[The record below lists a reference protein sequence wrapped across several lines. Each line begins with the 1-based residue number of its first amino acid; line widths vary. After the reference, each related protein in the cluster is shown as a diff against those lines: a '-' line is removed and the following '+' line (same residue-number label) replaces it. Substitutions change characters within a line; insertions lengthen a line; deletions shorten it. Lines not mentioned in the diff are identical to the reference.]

1 MNQGCNFDGGDCEY
15 YCTYTLGCTLKS
27 NGVCDSSCDLAY
39 CGYDHGDCGYC
50 SDGCSL
56 EFLQDTA
63 CHQECSNSLCNFNN
77 YECECNPGCQYSML
91 GNGVC
96 DWTCMNYY
104 CQYDGGDCWDS
115 SCSSGCTGY
124 LLTNYYCDPECN
136 TPSCFYDNGDCLCAA
151 GCYPD
156 LLENGICDPV
166 CSTAPCN
173 FDNYLCGDC
182 ATDCFNDMINNGFCD
197 SECYNEGCGYDGNDC
212 PTCAS
217 GCFNSD
223 LGLCKPECLVLD
235 CDFDLNCIEPNIIQS
250 SFYAQI
256 AAHDWNYPVN
266 TPNSCYAKH
275 GCSLNYNNF
284 DWHCQDAC
292 SNADCFFD
300 YFQCWSY
307 SCYDLNNCGFCAT
320 SNSKMCGYCL
330 NKQFYNYCVDN
341 CPRYYTPYYYYK
353 MDVVICAP
361 VLDGSTEE
369 IPDESFISANDVEQG
384 DGSIDSPYNSLSYG
398 LSQLAWKYSVVY
410 LMRGIHNLTQVID
423 DDYLLE
429 ATASR
434 PLYRTSN
441 KLVQITIKPLYC
453 SIYSHPD
460 CVNDDESITI
470 IVDTLPI
477 AIDILTNVTF
487 ENIIFDGSTKFSP
500 FCTDCDYCKATTS
513 DDGVITDDHGNTL
526 DSNSYVPQSTCDEFH
541 NTNFFEIGSNGI
553 LYLNNVE
560 INNFRQ
566 QYNSIVTLKGG
577 ILDMSLVSFYNI
589 MSKPNSGVIV
599 SNACSSDYCGELHFI
614 NSSVSLLNN
623 GYEVNDAVDLAGFM
637 VLNQIKYVKFE
648 DITIE
653 YNLVNSID
661 PESSTKAMF
670 TFNEILN
677 LTVLNSVFQYNF
689 NYDALFFINQ
699 YKLDMPLEI
708 DDNKKLVYENLIN
721 IWIENALFQN
731 NSAIT
736 SSTFIIQFN
745 RDLQNILINNCTFLN
760 NYSEDDGIIDISY
773 KGKLIQE
780 YISGDSRVT
789 TLDSGQK
796 IKADFPAKSITLK
809 NLNFTKNT
817 FGGSGISLS
826 NLPNLY
832 ILNSTWN
839 GNGDNL
845 NEDANTVTINYMK
858 SLGYLY
864 INSSVVSALPS
875 CKSVISTTSIN
886 NFIFHCN
893 TISQNYCTQNNAGL
907 ALTNCLNQTI
917 LRNSVFSDN
926 KSSGNSIALAATMSS
941 ALVLKNLTFK
951 NNYFY
956 NGVGSSVVTLS
967 SSTSASNFTLINCN
981 FIGGETPISASS
993 VQIFAWENSIVESL
1007 SSSFYSALVF
1017 SGRDGIKSKILLK
1030 NCTIKNNN
1038 PKLGHISISSL
1049 ASQSYVL
1056 LTMSNMTFS
1065 NNGGGQNI
1073 IFIDKSVNLDSPSQ
1087 ISYSNFT
1094 NNKMTSVY
1102 ARHLSGTLLVFSCVF
1117 DSNSA
1122 SYAVVL
1128 NLDHSVPAET
1138 HLSES
1143 SITSNRGSNILYIN
1157 GNTAISQLT
1166 TLNLYVFNNTGN
1178 AVFIAKGHWT
1188 DQYSNFYQNSASQG
1202 GSAIIKDESVVNLEG
1217 AVFKNNSATSD
1228 GGAIYIS
1235 GASNITCNN
1244 CTIVKNTSKHNGG
1257 GLAVDQSSIFIFNN
1271 SVFSEN
1277 KCDMRGSAI
1286 SILGSESSYSYLIN
1300 TEISY
1305 NIAGS
1310 MAAISSDSGLFSLQ
1324 SCSVFN
1330 NTGATNSGIFMIYS
1344 TCNISDS
1351 SFSNHT
1357 GTSGSD
1363 LYINIDSSLFVYNTN
1378 FKNSISTSSG
1388 GSISVADS
1396 SLSCEKCN
1404 FLNAKAP
1411 TGAVLQCTSGSRC
1424 KLISSSILS
1433 SSASSTGGVIYIYD
1447 STLSANKTT
1456 FKEYISSAIEAS
1468 KSKLIEILDS
1478 EFKSG
1483 INDNGAALNCI
1494 DCINVTIIGTEFKN
1508 LISSAGGAIKFDH
1521 TTVTAS
1527 NFIANIENS
1536 IFENCASLYGG
1547 SIYSNNINIGIKN
1560 SIFRNNS
1567 ATNLESNSSCTDGEG
1582 GALYLTSTVQIS
1594 VSIKNSDFIDNS
1606 ACLSGGAV
1614 QWYLSQPTI
1623 SNLSFSNNSA
1633 LYGDDLASFP
1643 LSLLVLS
1650 YKRRLEVQV
1659 PSAPGQYL
1667 SSPLIV
1673 GITDHYNQTVL
1684 TENTSTCQLEV
1695 TDSSNYSLSGKT
1707 KVQASSGVYNFSEVI
1722 VSGEPGSKVGF
1733 TLSSSIIS
1741 SDSLGLSSESLEFEL
1756 RDCEV
1761 GEALLAKTCQ
1771 VCDSGTYNL
1780 NAGDSC
1786 KDCPTSA
1793 KCYGKNNIYPK
1804 AGYWRVSNLTDNF
1817 LACPNSHACL
1827 GGIDSNNSV
1836 GTCKKGY
1843 QGNLCQSCEEGY
1855 SRNGE
1860 DTCSKCPNPVTNSL
1874 ILVGMITLALF
1885 IVLIMT
1891 RSSIKSAYKPKS
1903 LTSVYIKIFMN
1914 YLQLVVVTASFNL
1927 NWPQLVLQVFS
1938 IQNTAGSMTDQ
1949 IFSVDCYL
1957 QGQKSKPFFSK
1968 LIFMAVL
1975 PMILAFLTMMF
1986 WVGYYL
1992 FVLETKYLKNKFL
2005 GSLVVQLFLIQPSLV
2020 KYNFS
2025 NFNCMEIESGSYY
2038 LRSDLD
2044 IKCWDAEHI
2053 TYSLTVA
2060 LPSIIIWCIA
2070 VPTLCLW
2077 SIHKHREQLNTI
2089 ELKLQFG
2096 FLYLGFKDKTYYWE
2110 FTILY
2115 RKILIICCAVFL
2127 GSTSTRIQALTV
2139 FFLLLFCFFLHR
2151 KIEPYC
2157 TNQLNSLETKSILVS
2172 GLTIY
2177 SGLYYLT
2184 DDLIYPARILL
2195 FIIIVSANLFF
2206 LAHWISSMTGVGI
2219 SILYS
2224 KIKFLRRMMHGTRIE
2239 KWIQSISPINIS
2251 DQETDFDKNSITK
2264 EIQNISMNS
2273 IITYNTEEGDSPG
2286 LKNWK
2291 RLKFSEI
2298 TQSPE
2303 VSVFE
2308 IKTNNVEYDHNHEKD
2323 SISILKEADDTSIFE
2338 KVPYPTLREVDNE
2351 AKE

>member
-1 MNQGCNFDGGDCEY
+1 M
-15 YCTYTLGCTLKS
+15 
-27 NGVCDSSCDLAY
+27 
-39 CGYDHGDCGYC
+39 
-50 SDGCSL
+50 
-56 EFLQDTA
+56 
-63 CHQECSNSLCNFNN
+63 
-77 YECECNPGCQYSML
+77 M

-96 DWTCMNYY
+96 DWACMNYY
-104 CQYDGGDCWDS
+104 CQYDGGDCWNS
-115 SCSSGCTGY
+115 SCSPGCTGY
-124 LLTNYYCDPECN
+124 LLTNYICDSACN
-136 TPSCFYDNGDCLCAA
+136 TPSCYYDNSDCLCAA

-156 LLENGICDPV
+156 LLENNSCDLV
-166 CSTAPCN
+166 CSTKKCN

-182 ATDCFNDMINNGFCD
+182 ATGCFDYMINDGICND
-197 SECYNEGCGYDGNDC
+197 ECYNEGCGYDGNDC
-212 PTCAS
+212 PSCAP

-223 LGLCKPECLVLD
+223 LGSCKPECMVLD
-235 CDFDLNCIEPNIIQS
+235 CSFDMDCLDRDMRLS
-250 SFYAQI
+250 SYSSQI
-256 AAHDWNYPVN
+256 AMRDWNYPVN
-266 TPNSCYAKH
+266 TPNSCYANH

-284 DWHCQDAC
+284 AKNC
-292 SNADCFFD
+292 SLSCDYADCFYD
-300 YFQCWSY
+300 YFLCWSSTCDDPNCMYCDY
-307 SCYDLNNCGFCAT
+307 SNREICYQCYN
-320 SNSKMCGYCL
+320 M
-330 NKQFYNYCVDN
+330 QFYTDCVDS
-341 CPRYYTPYYYYK
+341 CPRYYYTRAFDWYG
-353 MDVVICAP
+353 VICAP
-361 VLDGSTEE
+361 APDESTEE
-369 IPDESFISANDVEQG
+369 VPDESFVSADNADQG
-384 DGSIDSPYNSLSYG
+384 DGSINFPYNSLSYG
-398 LSQLAWKYSVVY
+398 LAQLKWKYSVIY
-410 LMRGIHNLTQVID
+410 LMKGTHNLTLVID
-423 DDYLLE
+423 DEYLWE
-429 ATASR
+429 ATTSR
-434 PLYRTSN
+434 PLYRIST
-441 KLVQITIKPLYC
+441 KLAEVTAKPLYC
-453 SIYSHPD
+453 SIYNHPD
-460 CVNDDESITI
+460 CVNDGESITI
-470 IVDTLPI
+470 LVDTRPMT
-477 AIDILTNVTF
+477 IDILANVTF

-500 FCTDCDYCKATTS
+500 FCTDCDYCKIATS
-513 DDGVITDDHGNTL
+513 SNGVVADDHGNTL
-526 DSNSYVPQSTCDEFH
+526 SSSSYVPQSICDQFH
-541 NTNFFEIGSNGI
+541 NTNFFEISSNGI
-553 LYLNNVE
+553 LNLHNAE

-566 QYNSIVTLKGG
+566 QYKSIITIKGG
-577 ILDMSLVSFYNI
+577 ILDMNSVTFYNI
-589 MSKPNSGVIV
+589 MSKPGSGVIL
-599 SNACSSDYCGELHFI
+599 SNACSNSYCGEIHFI

-623 GYEVNDAVDLAGFM
+623 GYEVNGAIDLAGFM
-637 VLNQIKYVKFE
+637 VLNQIKYVEME
-648 DITIE
+648 DVEIE

-661 PESSTKAMF
+661 VESSTKAMF
-670 TFNEILN
+670 TFNDILN

-689 NYDALFFINQ
+689 NYDAFFFINQ
-699 YKLDMPLEI
+699 YKLSMPLEI
-708 DDNKKLVYENLIN
+708 DDEKKLIYENLIN
-721 IWIENALFQN
+721 IRIENTLFQN

-736 SSTFIIQFN
+736 TTTFIIQFN
-745 RDLQNILINNCTFLN
+745 RGLQNILINNCTFLN
-760 NYSEDDGIIDISY
+760 NFSEDSGIIDISY
-773 KGKLIQE
+773 KGKISQE

-796 IKADFPAKSITLK
+796 IIANFPARNITLK

-826 NLPNLY
+826 NLPDLY

-845 NEDANTVTINYMK
+845 NEDANTVTIDYMK

-864 INSSVVSALPS
+864 INSSVVSTLPS

-917 LRNSVFSDN
+917 LRNSVFSEN

-956 NGVGSSVVTLS
+956 NGVRSSVVTLS
-967 SSTSASNFTLINCN
+967 SSTSTSNFTLINCN

-993 VQIFAWENSIVESL
+993 VQNITLENTTIESL
-1007 SSSFYSALVF
+1007 SNSFYSTLIF
-1017 SGRDGIKSKILLK
+1017 SGRDSIKSRISMK

-1049 ASQSYVL
+1049 STQSYIL
-1056 LTMSNMTFS
+1056 LRMSNMTFS
-1065 NNGGGQNI
+1065 NNGGSQSI
-1073 IFIDKSVNLDSPSQ
+1073 IFVDKSVILDPSSQ
-1087 ISYSNFT
+1087 ILYSNF
-1094 NNKMTSVY
+1094 NNNNVTSIY
-1102 ARHLSGTLLVFSCVF
+1102 ARHLSGILSVISCVF

-1122 SYAVVL
+1122 GYAVVL
-1128 NLDHSVPAET
+1128 NLDHAAPAET
-1138 HLSES
+1138 HLSDC

-1157 GNTAISQLT
+1157 GNSAITKIATS
-1166 TLNLYVFNNTGN
+1166 NLYFFNNTGN
-1178 AVFIAKGHWT
+1178 AVFIAKGNWV
-1188 DQYSNFYQNSASQG
+1188 DQNSNFYQNSASQG
-1202 GSAIIKDESVVNLEG
+1202 GSAIIKDESGASLEG
-1217 AVFKNNSATSD
+1217 TIFKNNSATSD
-1228 GGAIYIS
+1228 GGAIYVS

-1244 CTIVKNTSKHNGG
+1244 CKIVKNTSKHNGG

-1300 TEISY
+1300 TEILY

-1324 SCSVFN
+1324 SCSLFN
-1330 NTGATNSGIFMIYS
+1330 NTGSTNSGIFMIYS

-1363 LYINIDSSLFVYNTN
+1363 LYINIDSSIFVYNTN

-1404 FLNAKAP
+1404 FLNTKAP
-1411 TGAVLQCTSGSRC
+1411 TGAVLQCISGSRC
-1424 KLISSSILS
+1424 KLISSSIFS
-1433 SSASSTGGVIYIYD
+1433 SSASSTGGVVYIYD

-1468 KSKLIEILDS
+1468 KSKSIEI
-1478 EFKSG
+1478 
-1483 INDNGAALNCI
+1483 INSAFQNGMNDDGAAI
-1494 DCINVTIIGTEFKN
+1494 DCEDCMNVTIIGSKFTN
-1508 LISSAGGAIKFDH
+1508 LVSFNGGAIKFNH
-1521 TTVTAS
+1521 ATLTVS
-1527 NFIANIENS
+1527 NLIANIESS
-1536 IFENCASLYGG
+1536 IFENCASQYGG

-1560 SIFRNNS
+1560 SKFLNNS
-1567 ATNLESNSSCTDGEG
+1567 ATNLDSNSSCTTGQG
-1582 GALYLTSTVQIS
+1582 GALYLASTVQ
-1594 VSIKNSDFIDNS
+1594 VSISIKDSVFSDNN

-1614 QWYLSQPTI
+1614 QWYNSQPVI

-1643 LSLLVLS
+1643 LGLKVLS

-1673 GITDHYNQTVL
+1673 GIIDHYNQTVL

-1695 TDSSNYSLSGKT
+1695 ADSSNYSLSGKT

-1722 VSGEPGSKVGF
+1722 VTGDPGSKVGF

-1741 SDSLGLSSESLEFEL
+1741 SSLPSDSLEFEL
-1756 RDCEV
+1756 RECEV
-1761 GEALLAKTCQ
+1761 GEALIAKTCQ
-1771 VCDSGTYNL
+1771 ICESGTYNL
-1780 NAGDSC
+1780 NAGRSC

-1817 LACPNSHACL
+1817 LKCPNSNACL
-1827 GGIDSNNSV
+1827 GGIESKNSV
-1836 GTCKKGY
+1836 GACKKGY

-1855 SRNGE
+1855 SRNG
-1860 DTCSKCPNPVTNSL
+1860 DDKCSKCPNPATNAL

-1927 NWPQLVLQVFS
+1927 NWPQLVLQLFS

-1975 PMILAFLTMMF
+1975 PLILAIVTMMF

-1992 FVLETKYLKNKFL
+1992 CVLETKYLKNKFL

-2070 VPTLCLW
+2070 IPTLCLW
-2077 SIHKHREQLNTI
+2077 SIHMHREQLNTI

-2115 RKILIICCAVFL
+2115 RKILIICCSVFL
-2127 GSTSTRIQALTV
+2127 GSISTRVQALTV

-2184 DDLIYPARILL
+2184 DDLAYSARVFL

-2251 DQETDFDKNSITK
+2251 DQETDLDKNSITK

-2298 TQSPE
+2298 NQSPE

-2308 IKTNNVEYDHNHEKD
+2308 IKAINVECDQSRERD
-2323 SISILKEADDTSIFE
+2323 SISILKEADDISIFE
-2338 KVPYPTLREVDNE
+2338 KAPYPTLREVEEDQLE
-2351 AKE
+2351 E